1 MDRNLAQRPDEYWMR
16 LALKQARLARG
27 KDEVPVGALIVLN
40 HKVLARGHNL
50 TESKQDPLA
59 HAEMQAIRRAAVKTG
74 SWRLEGASLYVTL
87 EPCAMCAGAIV
98 LSRITRLVFGAAD
111 PKAGACG
118 SLRDI
123 VRDSRLNH
131 RVEVTEGV
139 LASEASE
146 LLSRFFKDL
155 RRKTD

>member
-1 MDRNLAQRPDEYWMR
+1 MR
-16 LALKQARLARG
+16 LALKQARLARD
-27 KDEVPVGALIVLN
+27 KNEVPVGAGVVLN
-40 HKVLARGHNL
+40 NEVLTRGHNL
-50 TESKQDPLA
+50 TESKKDPTA
-59 HAEMQAIRRAAVKTG
+59 HAEMQAIRRAASKTG
-74 SWRLEGASLYVTL
+74 SWRLEGAGLYVTL

-98 LSRITRLVFGAAD
+98 LSRIERLVFAAAD

-131 RVEVTEGV
+131 RVQVAEGV
-139 LASEASE
+139 LASESSQ
-146 LLSRFFKDL
+146 LLSAFFKDL